1 MGQVSE
7 GLTHTPAGAAKND
20 GGFVLQARGIEK
32 AFGHVQALRGV
43 DIDLS
48 EGEVLAIVGDNG
60 AGKSTLVSCLSGTL
74 RPDFGEIL
82 VHGEPV
88 ELRDAL
94 DARRYGIETLYQ
106 DLALANDLE
115 PAMNIFLGREIVRSN
130 ILGSFGVLDRKRMR
144 REANETLTQ
153 LGISLPGLKKPVSY
167 LSGGQRQGVAI
178 ARAQRWARHVLIM
191 DEPTAALGVR
201 QSAMVLDLIRR
212 VSSSG
217 ISVIVISHNMPDVFA
232 VADRIAVL
240 RLGEN
245 AGTFKR
251 SEATSDEV
259 IKAITGAGVL

>member
-1 MGQVSE
+1 
-7 GLTHTPAGAAKND
+7 
-20 GGFVLQARGIEK
+20 
-32 AFGHVQALRGV
+32 
-43 DIDLS
+43 
-48 EGEVLAIVGDNG
+48 
-60 AGKSTLVSCLSGTL
+60 
-74 RPDFGEIL
+74 
-82 VHGEPV
+82 
-88 ELRDAL
+88 
-94 DARRYGIETLYQ
+94 
-106 DLALANDLE
+106 
-115 PAMNIFLGREIVRSN
+115 MNIFLGREIVRSN